1 MLDIKYVRENLAEV
15 KKKIATKCQFKCE
28 VDKVLKL
35 DEEKRVLM
43 GRVEMLRAE
52 ANKVSKQKGRR
63 PDAVHRIGLCPEE
76 GSAPEGDIAR
86 AKEIKKML
94 KDLEPQLA
102 EAEENFKVEAVK
114 LPNLPLDD
122 VPVGKSPSENEVIKK
137 EGKITLEKGKD
148 HIEIGKVLD
157 IIDIE
162 RASKVSGSRFYYL
175 KNQAAELEFAL
186 VQYALD
192 IVKKEGFKPIIP
204 PDIIKLDAAWGSGH
218 LEAINDDAY
227 HIKGE
232 DSVLVG
238 TSEQSILPLH
248 MNETLTDL
256 PLRYVAFSTCF
267 RREAGS
273 YGKDVRGILRV
284 HQFDKLEMFTFCR
297 PEDSQKEHD
306 IIVNLEERIVSGL
319 GLPYQVVKL
328 STGDI
333 GLPSAK
339 TIDIE
344 TWMPGE
350 GKYRETH
357 SSSNCTDFQA
367 RRLNIRY
374 KSDEGNKFV
383 HTLNGTGVAIGRMLI
398 AILENYQQ
406 KDGSVKV
413 PEVLHKYLDFKEIM
427 NMRR

>member
-1 MLDIKYVRENLAEV
+1 MFDIKFVRENLRKV
-15 KKKIATKCQFKCE
+15 KKKIATKCQFKCD

-52 ANKVSKQKGRR
+52 QNKVSKSK
-63 PDAVHRIGLCPEE
+63 
-76 GSAPEGDIAR
+76 GDITR

-102 EAEENFKVEAVK
+102 EAEENFKVETVK
-114 LPNLPLDD
+114 LPNIPFDD
-122 VPVGKSPSENEVIKK
+122 VPVGKDPSDNKVIKK
-137 EGKITLEKGKD
+137 EGKIVLEKGKN
-148 HIEIGKVLD
+148 HIEIGKALD

-186 VQYALD
+186 IQYALA
-192 IVKKEGFKPIIP
+192 IVKKEGFKPVIP
-204 PDIIKLDAAWGSGH
+204 PDIIKMDAAWGSGH
-218 LEAINDDAY
+218 FEAINDDAY
-227 HIKGE
+227 HLKNE
-232 DSVLVG
+232 DKVLVG

-248 MNETLTDL
+248 MNEILTEL
-256 PLRYVAFSTCF
+256 PLRYAAFSTCF

-273 YGKDVRGILRV
+273 YGKDVKGIMRV
-284 HQFDKLEMFTFCR
+284 HQFDKLEMFTFCA

-306 IIVNLEERIVSGL
+306 LIVKLEAKIVSGL
-319 GLPYQVVKL
+319 GLPYRLVKVC
-328 STGDI
+328 TGDL
-333 GLPSAK
+333 GMPSAK
-339 TIDIE
+339 TVDLEI
-344 TWMPGE
+344 WMPGQK
-350 GKYRETH
+350 KYRETH

-374 KSDEGNKFV
+374 RNSENGSQKTDFV
-383 HTLNGTGVAIGRMLI
+383 HTLNGTAIAVGRMLI
-398 AILENYQQ
+398 AILENGQQ

-413 PEVLHKYLDFKEIM
+413 PELLHKYLGFKEIKKH
-427 NMRR
+427 R